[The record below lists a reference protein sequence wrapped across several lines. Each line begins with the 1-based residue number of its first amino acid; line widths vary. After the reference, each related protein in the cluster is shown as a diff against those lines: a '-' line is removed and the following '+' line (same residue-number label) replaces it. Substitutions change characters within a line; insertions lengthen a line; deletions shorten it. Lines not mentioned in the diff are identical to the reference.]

1 RTPARRGHPGLRRD
15 IGECAVAIVVIKDA
29 ARVLSYVEIR
39 NAITV
44 VIAHRDSHAVSV
56 SSYSGFFRYVGESSI
71 PVVVVEGI
79 AHVLLWAVEVT
90 GPAVHQIDVHPS
102 VVVVV
107 KKSAAGAHG
116 FRLIHIGRKP
126 CYMGPGD
133 AAARRRNL
141 LKGRYYVRS
150 LRIPTSDL

>member
-1 RTPARRGHPGLRRD
+1 GTRTPTRRSQAGLRRYV
-15 IGECAVAIVVIKDA
+15 GECAIAIVVIKNA
-29 ARVLSYVEIR
+29 ARVLGYVEIR
-39 NAITV
+39 KSIAV

-56 SSYSGFFRYVGESSI
+56 SRCPGFFRHVGESAV

-79 AHVLLWAVEVT
+79 AQRLLGGVKVT
-90 GPAVHQIDVHPS
+90 GPAVHQVDVHPS

-133 AAARRRNL
+133 AAARSGNL

-150 LRIPTSDL
+150 LRI